1 MDTKGTNDT
10 KGNKMKGVLP
20 TGRTFVSIVSFVAM
34 MFAASTVHAEL
45 VFFASGRSL
54 SVKGHHVE
62 GDALVLSLRGGGE
75 IVCEPSVIARI
86 TPDEVPYPEPEEP
99 AATIPPAQ
107 EVSSQPDP
115 SVLSPY
121 AEIINTAA
129 ADQGVDAKLVRAV
142 IQVESAY
149 RASARSPKGA
159 MGLMQLMPDTARRYQ
174 VANPYDP
181 KSNIEAGIKHLK
193 SLLERFQLASAL
205 AAYNAGE
212 AAVARFRG
220 VPPYPET
227 RDYVSRVLALLR

>member
-1 MDTKGTNDT
+1 MNGS
-10 KGNKMKGVLP
+10 LP
-20 TGRTFVSIVSFVAM
+20 TVRTFVSVVSFVVMLLGAWP
-34 MFAASTVHAEL
+34 ARAEL
-45 VFFASGRSL
+45 VFFQSGRSL
-54 SVKGHHVE
+54 SVKGHHIE
-62 GDALVLSLRGGGE
+62 GDSLVLTLRGGGE

-86 TPDEVPYPEPEEP
+86 APDEVPYPEPEPEEP
-99 AATIPPAQ
+99 SGTPPGP
-107 EVSSQPDP
+107 EVSSQPDAAA
-115 SVLSPY
+115 LSPY

-129 ADQGVDAKLVRAV
+129 ANQGVDAKLVRAV

-149 RASARSPKGA
+149 IASARSRKGA

-174 VANPYDP
+174 VADPYDP

>member
-1 MDTKGTNDT
+1 
-10 KGNKMKGVLP
+10 MKIADARRG
-20 TGRTFVSIVSFVAM
+20 
-34 MFAASTVHAEL
+34 AEGL
-45 VFFASGRSL
+45 HEDRVP
-54 SVKGHHVE
+54 
-62 GDALVLSLRGGGE
+62 RG
-75 IVCEPSVIARI
+75 
-86 TPDEVPYPEPEEP
+86 PEPEEP
-99 AATIPPAQ
+99 SGTPPGP
-107 EVSSQPDP
+107 EVSSQPDAA
-115 SVLSPY
+115 LSPY

-129 ADQGVDAKLVRAV
+129 ANQGVDAKLVRAV

-149 RASARSPKGA
+149 IASARSRKGA

-174 VANPYDP
+174 VADPYDP

>member
-1 MDTKGTNDT
+1 M
-10 KGNKMKGVLP
+10 
-20 TGRTFVSIVSFVAM
+20 VSFTVM
-34 MFAASTVHAEL
+34 MLGAWPAHAEL

-54 SVKGHHVE
+54 SVKGHHLE
-62 GDALVLSLRGGGE
+62 GDSLVLMLRGGGE

-86 TPDEVPYPEPEEP
+86 APDEVPYPEPEEP
-99 AATIPPAQ
+99 SGIEPGP
-107 EVSSQPDP
+107 EVSAQPDAAA
-115 SVLSPY
+115 LSPY

-149 RASARSPKGA
+149 RASARSRKGA

-174 VANPYDP
+174 VADPYDP

-227 RDYVSRVLALLR
+227 RDYVSRVLALVR

>member
-1 MDTKGTNDT
+1 
-10 KGNKMKGVLP
+10 MK
-20 TGRTFVSIVSFVAM
+20 GRTFVSIVSFVAM
-34 MFAASTVHAEL
+34 MLSALPVHAEL
-45 VFFASGRSL
+45 VFFQSGRSL
-54 SVKGHHVE
+54 SVKGHHIE
-62 GDALVLSLRGGGE
+62 GDSLVLTLRGGGE
-75 IVCEPSVIARI
+75 VVCEPSVIARI
-86 TPDEVPYPEPEEP
+86 APDEVPYPEPEPEEP
-99 AATIPPAQ
+99 SGIPPGP
-107 EVSSQPDP
+107 EVSSQPDAAAF
-115 SVLSPY
+115 SPY

-129 ADQGVDAKLVRAV
+129 ANQGVDAKLVRAV

-149 RASARSPKGA
+149 RASARSRKGA

>member
-1 MDTKGTNDT
+1 MNGS
-10 KGNKMKGVLP
+10 LP
-20 TGRTFVSIVSFVAM
+20 TVRTFVSVVSFVVMLFGAWP
-34 MFAASTVHAEL
+34 ARAEL
-45 VFFASGRSL
+45 VFFQSGRSL
-54 SVKGHHVE
+54 SVKGHHIE
-62 GDALVLSLRGGGE
+62 GDSLVLTLRGGGE

-86 TPDEVPYPEPEEP
+86 APDEVPYPEPEPEEP
-99 AATIPPAQ
+99 SGTPPGP
-107 EVSSQPDP
+107 EVSSQPDAAA
-115 SVLSPY
+115 LSPY

-129 ADQGVDAKLVRAV
+129 ANQGVDAKLVRAV

-149 RASARSPKGA
+149 IASARSRKGA

-174 VANPYDP
+174 VADPYDP
-181 KSNIEAGIKHLK
+181 KSNIEGGIKHLK